1 MGLRQ
6 SDAAAFGHAVWES
19 RSSPLSP
26 SDAESGHAGTLRSA
40 EQQLWWTRRIRKSAG
55 HAEPELQSAGPE
67 PKLRR
72 RRWTVVTSLQHRQ
85 CPRHRVAVNC
95 SNCRSERVTSTR
107 EKK

>member
-40 EQQLWWTRRIRKSAG
+40 KQQLWWTRRIRKSAG

-72 RRWTVVTSLQHRQ
+72 RRWPVVTSLGR
-85 CPRHRVAVNC
+85 AVVDC
-95 SNCRSERVTSTR
+95 
-107 EKK
+107 KKSIQGDASVSFSLPCA